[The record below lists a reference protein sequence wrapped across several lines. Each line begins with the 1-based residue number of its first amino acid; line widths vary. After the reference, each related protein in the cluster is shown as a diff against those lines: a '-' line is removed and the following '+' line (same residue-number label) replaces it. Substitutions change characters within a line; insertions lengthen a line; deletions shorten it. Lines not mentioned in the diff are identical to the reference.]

1 MVKFSASLIGW
12 RSILFYLFF
21 VNLDFYLNFFNF
33 LQDIQDLLVTWAEH
47 LKGASKIFIR
57 APSYNKTIFFGGRG
71 GPLDKKDPRIC
82 TIPFATRRATFRE
95 VQRVHE
101 VLSTVHVY
109 GKKHEVLE
117 IITCLLHMFM
127 QLRYIYRTISN
138 IFFSGKDTDISAVF
152 SPTKKLW
159 KKAVKPTAELNTDQ
173 EKGRFKMFKHGL

>member
-1 MVKFSASLIGW
+1 M
-12 RSILFYLFF
+12 
-21 VNLDFYLNFFNF
+21 
-33 LQDIQDLLVTWAEH
+33 QDIQDLLVTWAEH

-127 QLRYIYRTISN
+127 
-138 IFFSGKDTDISAVF
+138 
-152 SPTKKLW
+152 
-159 KKAVKPTAELNTDQ
+159 
-173 EKGRFKMFKHGL
+173 